1 MAKSKYAAGLQF
13 IPITPAQGQDKHTRK
28 AIQSHATRAGARRR
42 PLIEL
47 RPWINP
53 HRELEPLEKAISEDT
68 RTSKPDSSIPSPRL
82 VGADFSGM
90 QLPPGIE
97 PYMIQDLVKLIDLN
111 RHGVYPYEICLDV
124 HPTAKGWFPYLISD
138 VCCLHSMMF
147 SVRAFLE
154 RTAHNQPSPL
164 AAFHY
169 AQTLHLLQAR
179 LNESDP
185 TSAISDA
192 TMMVVISLATAAEL
206 TNDFATVAK
215 HFQGLEKMVSLRG
228 GVRALNT
235 ENNIQVKVCRADLE
249 YALLLGHRPRL
260 LQEGISWDCF
270 IADRGRVR
278 CSHPP
283 HDANLHAFAET
294 AIDVKLHNALQD
306 LHAFS
311 CISNLA
317 YQTTRKLSPE
327 VYNEMMISILYRLT
341 NLSFGRNHLA
351 EAIRIGLLA
360 FSSTIF
366 IERHFMGQ
374 PSQHLLNLYTDA
386 LFKLRNSTNVDLP
399 IPMVLWLTMFS
410 HLVVHTELSAAD
422 WRSVWLDEAVLR
434 GKINTW
440 PQACEILRSVAWVD
454 FVHSRSGK
462 PIFEVAMSRLE
473 RTASSDV

>member
-1 MAKSKYAAGLQF
+1 MAKSKYAAGLCF
-13 IPITPAQGQDKHTRK
+13 VPITPAQSQDKHTRK

-53 HRELEPLEKAISEDT
+53 HRELEPLEKAISKDT
-68 RTSKPDSSIPSPRL
+68 RASKSTSSIPSPRL
-82 VGADFSGM
+82 VGADFSGI

-97 PYMIQDLVKLIDLN
+97 PYMIQDLVKLMDLN

-154 RTAHNQPSPL
+154 RTEHNQPSPL

-169 AQTLHLLQAR
+169 TQTLHLLQAR
-179 LNESDP
+179 LNGSDP

-206 TNDFATVAK
+206 TNDFAAVAN
-215 HFQGLEKMVSLRG
+215 HLQGLEKM
-228 GVRALNT
+228 
-235 ENNIQVKVCRADLE
+235 VKVCRADLE

-270 IADRGRVR
+270 IADRGLIR
-278 CSHPP
+278 CGHPP
-283 HDANLHAFAET
+283 HDANLRTFAEMT
-294 AIDVKLHNALQD
+294 MDVKLHNALRD

-311 CISNLA
+311 CVSNLA
-317 YQTTRKLSPE
+317 YQTTRKLSPD

-341 NLSFGRNHLA
+341 NLSFGRNPLA
-351 EAIRIGLLA
+351 EVIRIGLLA

-386 LFKLRNSTNVDLP
+386 LFNLRNSMNVDLP

-410 HLVVHTELSAAD
+410 HLVVHTELSPAD
-422 WRSVWLDEAVLR
+422 WRSVWLDEAVLH

-454 FVHSRSGK
+454 FIHSGTGK
-462 PIFEVAMSRLE
+462 HIFEAAIS
-473 RTASSDV
+473 RTARSDLMSKRASLPNRSVD